1 MENES
6 LTAGGRVQI
15 GIVALSAPDS
25 VSIVHQA
32 AEILNSALQSQLPQF
47 SLSVSVL
54 EPGVPRNQLPGNA
67 LELMELGFEQK
78 VKGRFDALLLI
89 SDRRV
94 PGIKKASV
102 SVIPSSAL
110 EVGLISTS
118 PLNNEI
124 PSPERIA
131 ALAQFTLGSMWGLPS
146 GRTKAMSPPVSPGDL
161 QLENFDTS
169 ELAVL
174 SLRLEDISDERIEE
188 KSEQSS
194 ADFQP
199 VLYFRTLISN
209 ARGILADVVGYEPWL
224 QPFRLAKL
232 TAAAVVTSLFLFLGA
247 EAWEIGVKVENSHL
261 VIAAAASLLTSTT
274 FIYRGQNMG
283 ELIPGNLIIEQLM
296 RTQIVLFT
304 CIFIGM
310 LSLGAII
317 FIVSFAASQA
327 LPSVMLGRWT
337 GVEIDNFRLIKFSL
351 FTATMGLLAGSLG
364 GNLEETEDIKAEY
377 FFDEEH

>member
-1 MENES
+1 M
-6 LTAGGRVQI
+6 
-15 GIVALSAPDS
+15 
-25 VSIVHQA
+25 
-32 AEILNSALQSQLPQF
+32 
-47 SLSVSVL
+47 SVSVL